1 MTNFKKKYGNWAL
14 ITGASSGIGYEFALI
29 AAKRKLNVVLV
40 ARREDLL
47 NKLKSRLEDEFSIEV
62 KTIALD
68 LLTPNAV
75 KSLAEQTKDLDI
87 GLVIPNAGI
96 EISGSFIDAT
106 LEENERV
113 VNLNTLV
120 PMQIANVFG
129 RRLAKRGRGGILFV
143 SSLFGYQG
151 IPLFSNYA
159 ATKAYILSLGEALN
173 VELAPYGVD
182 VTVLSPGLTNTA
194 MAAGIP
200 VDFNKIP
207 VPNSDPHKVAL
218 DGINSL
224 GKKATIVS
232 GMVNKFYAWQN
243 RFIPRSFPV
252 KLFSILI
259 GRAFKKDYRSTSA
272 TTVS

>member
-1 MTNFKKKYGNWAL
+1 MKDFKKEYGDWAL

-47 NKLKSRLEDEFSIEV
+47 EELRVKLIQNYGIEV
-62 KTIALD
+62 KVIPLD
-68 LLTPNAV
+68 LLTPGAV
-75 KSLAEQTKDLDI
+75 KSLAEQTKELDI

-96 EISGSFIDAT
+96 EISGSFIGAS
-106 LEENERV
+106 LEANEKV
-113 VNLNTLV
+113 LTLNTLV
-120 PMQIANVFG
+120 PMQIANIFG
-129 RRLAKRGRGGILFV
+129 KRLAQKGKGGILFV
-143 SSLFGYQG
+143 SSLFAYQG
-151 IPLFSNYA
+151 IPLFSNYS
-159 ATKAYILSLGEALN
+159 ATKSYILSLGEALN

-200 VDFNKIP
+200 VDFSKIP
-207 VPNSDPHKVAL
+207 VPNSNPHKVAL
-218 DGINSL
+218 DGLNSL

-232 GMVNKFYAWQN
+232 GFVNKFYAWQN

-252 KLFSILI
+252 KLFGFLI
-259 GRAFKKDYRSTSA
+259 GRAYKEDFKLKASSK
-272 TTVS
+272 